1 MNTNT
6 VLDVGLG
13 LITMFLM
20 LSLACT
26 VLNEYIA
33 GVMRLRAR
41 LLSSELPNLID
52 DAALRATFEQHGLIS
67 TQRSAGG
74 GQASYLSSTAV
85 AKALLDSLD
94 PTKPVALVADVVQAA
109 KALPE
114 SNVKDAI
121 LVAATSAGSDIDKVR
136 YGIAAWFDNAMD
148 RLSGVYKRNMQ
159 WLSLAVGLALVVALN
174 ADTVNVAYALW
185 RDGTLRSEIVT
196 MAGRID
202 ATGQKPLTGGKTDPA
217 SLDTNLRSVD
227 DNLRPFPFGW
237 TGAHALPKGTAEF
250 LSKILGL
257 FVTALAISLGAPF
270 WFDLLS
276 KFVDVRATGARPSP
290 VQDTI

>member
-1 MNTNT
+1 MSTNT

-13 LITMFLM
+13 LIMMFLM

-41 LLSSELPNLID
+41 MLAAEIPKLID
-52 DAALRATFEQHGLIS
+52 DAGLLATFEQHGLIS

-85 AKALLDSLD
+85 AKALLDSLN
-94 PTKPVALVADVVQAA
+94 PAKPVALVPDVMEAA

-121 LVAATSAGSDIDKVR
+121 LLAATSAGSDMDRLRHDV
-136 YGIAAWFDNAMD
+136 AAWFDNAMD

-159 WLSLAVGLALVVALN
+159 WISLGVGLALVVVLN

-185 RDGTLRSEIVT
+185 RDGSLRSDIVS
-196 MAGRID
+196 MAGQVHASD
-202 ATGQKPLTGGKTDPA
+202 PVKLTSNVKNIEGD
-217 SLDTNLRSVD
+217 
-227 DNLRPFPFGW
+227 LRPFPFGW
-237 TGAHALPKGTAEF
+237 TGALLPTDAAGIF
-250 LSKILGL
+250 SKILGL
-257 FVTALAISLGAPF
+257 LITALSISLGAPF

-276 KFVDVRATGARPSP
+276 KFVDVRFAGTKP
-290 VQDTI
+290 VAVQSST